1 MALVLI
7 VLAFASLVRPALAS
21 NILYRLTIGVTGL
34 VSVITGIE
42 AFGVTVPGLSHVVAL
57 LPGAAL
63 GLAWV
68 TPAAAAFGLGLLL
81 TACCPTA
88 HGRP

>member
-7 VLAFASLVRPALAS
+7 VLAFASLVRPALTS
-21 NILYRLTIGVTGL
+21 TVLYRLTIGVTGL

-42 AFGVTVPGLSHVVAL
+42 AFGVIIPGLSHIVAL
-57 LPGAAL
+57 LPGSTQ

-68 TPAAAAFGLGLLL
+68 TPAATAIILGWLL
-81 TACCPTA
+81 TARFPA
-88 HGRP
+88 VHGRP

>member
-1 MALVLI
+1 M
-7 VLAFASLVRPALAS
+7 LAFASLVRPALTS

-42 AFGVTVPGLSHVVAL
+42 AFGVTVPGLSHIVAL

-68 TPAAAAFGLGLLL
+68 TPATAAFGLGLLL
-81 TACCPTA
+81 TTCCPTV
-88 HGRP
+88 HGRS